1 MDIESKIGKRVSV
14 ALASGKTSQ
23 RTRNRLKENGS
34 LGFLVEKFSKRHP
47 ALKCESVLVR
57 SVSMSSDG
65 SAWFGWL
72 PCEEIEIDQWKE
84 DDNS

>member
-1 MDIESKIGKRVSV
+1 MNIESKIGKRVNV
-14 ALASGKTSQ
+14 TLTPGKSSQ

-34 LGFLVEKFSKRHP
+34 LGFLVEKFSKQHP
-47 ALKCESVLVR
+47 ILKCESVLVR
-57 SVSMSSDG
+57 SISMSSDG

-72 PCEEIEIDQWKE
+72 PCQEIEVNTWEE